1 MKVQHGGGQ
10 HKTGAGSRVK
20 ASSTLV
26 DGLTTPPNTPY
37 DNTMLTRKDIDE
49 IRRLGQIGM
58 NSHKHGIFETRP
70 RERTTIHNNRSYV
83 SSDILLILIL
93 CTKEI
98 IANHE

>member
-49 IRRLGQIGM
+49 IRRLGQIGINLYKYATLFLKCNLM
-58 NSHKHGIFETRP
+58 KIVI
-70 RERTTIHNNRSYV
+70 IHSNRSCV
-83 SSDILLILIL
+83 TLAD
-93 CTKEI
+93 
-98 IANHE
+98 A